1 MRVRSSTLKTV
12 ERVVAWYVENEY
24 GKSEGPGCVPFFA
37 DARRVGSFSVSV
49 AALERRDE
57 EALFKLLVLFSMFQS
72 RRDVDMMRLQRAL
85 PRQEV
90 IDLTSGRRLRT
101 LIVAAKCEALRDPHA
116 FESEC
121 SVRRIFDRGTATCDR
136 HPRTPCHVKTASVAI
151 GRMHDMGKIPT
162 SAFLHLSDGWLGSLL
177 RQADEAFKHPTR
189 RAEFLV
195 QRLQAV
201 HRIGRKLAS
210 MYVSA
215 LSVDELA
222 PGFAPWAPEVDGRD
236 TIVVDTNVSRVIDS
250 LQPDIADTYKARS
263 EWVRSA
269 ARRIDL
275 RRLRSDLPNY
285 SARFVQ
291 QALYVFRSES
301 NRRERGDPCAV
312 RPCGTCPSV
321 ACPFGPS

>member
-1 MRVRSSTLKTV
+1 MNVRSSSISTV
-12 ERVVAWYVENEY
+12 ERVVAWYVRNVY
-24 GKSEGPGCVPFFA
+24 GKSEGPGCLPFFA

-49 AALERRDE
+49 AALQRRDE
-57 EALFKLLVLFSMFQS
+57 EALFKLLVLFSMYQS

-85 PRQEV
+85 PRKDV

-101 LIVAAKCEALRDPHA
+101 LVATTRCEALRDPDT
-116 FESEC
+116 FDSGC
-121 SVRRIFDRGTATCDR
+121 SVRRVFDRGTATCDR
-136 HPRTPCHVKTASVAI
+136 HPRTRCHVKAASVAI
-151 GRMHDMGKIPT
+151 SRMHDMGKIPT
-162 SAFLHLSDGWLGSLL
+162 SAFLHLRDGGLSSLL
-177 RQADEAFKHPTR
+177 RQAEEGFEQPGR

-195 QRLQAV
+195 KRLQAV

-222 PGFAPWAPEVDGRD
+222 PGFAPLAPEVDGRD
-236 TIVVDTNVSRVIDS
+236 TIVVDTNVARVIDS

-263 EWVRSA
+263 EWVRVV

-275 RRLRSDLPNY
+275 RRVRSDLPSY
-285 SARFVQ
+285 SPRFVQ
-291 QALYVFRSES
+291 QALYTFRSES
-301 NRRERGDPCAV
+301 NRRGRGDPCAA
-312 RPCGTCPSV
+312 RPCATCPGR